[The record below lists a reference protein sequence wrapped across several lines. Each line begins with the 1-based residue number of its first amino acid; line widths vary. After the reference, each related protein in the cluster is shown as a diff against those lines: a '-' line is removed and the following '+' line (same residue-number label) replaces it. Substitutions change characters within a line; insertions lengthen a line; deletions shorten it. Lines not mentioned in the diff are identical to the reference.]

1 MRREGLIMTTNI
13 KAGPA
18 INTGPYSFER
28 DARPVWRDTNT
39 GELCGFPG
47 FADTQSTVMDAAE
60 LKADQMRAP
69 AAPRIPRKRSPIL
82 SADSPDGT
90 SRQGRD
96 IPAPTE
102 PISRISDEQI
112 ERLLMWLTATAA
124 VMGAAACAYWTAVA

>member
-1 MRREGLIMTTNI
+1 MS
-13 KAGPA
+13 
-18 INTGPYSFER
+18 YSFDSASVPVRPDRER
-28 DARPVWRDTNT
+28 DDDEQWATVTQPAKL
-39 GELCGFPG
+39 GELDFS
-47 FADTQSTVMDAAE
+47 DTQPATMDA
-60 LKADQMRAP
+60 DQLRRDLIASQCQ
-69 AAPRIPRKRSPIL
+69 APRKRSPIL